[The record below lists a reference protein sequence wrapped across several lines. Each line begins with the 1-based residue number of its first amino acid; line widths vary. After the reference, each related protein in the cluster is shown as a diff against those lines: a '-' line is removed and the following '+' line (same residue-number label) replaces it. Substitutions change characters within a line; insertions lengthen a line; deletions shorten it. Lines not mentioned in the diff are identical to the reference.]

1 MRRLTVFNSVSLDG
15 YFVDAKGG
23 MGWAHGREDEEWK
36 AFVAGN
42 ASGEGVLL
50 FGRVTYQ
57 MMASFWPTP
66 QGMEHFPDVA
76 RRMNS
81 AAKVVFS
88 RTLSEAPWNNTRL
101 VTGDLAQE
109 VRRMKG
115 EGGADLVI
123 LGSGSIVSQL
133 AGLGLVDEFQVV
145 VVPVAL
151 GGGRTMFEG
160 IGPTALR
167 RTSARV
173 FGNGNVLLC
182 YAPAT

>member
-1 MRRLTVFNSVSLDG
+1 MPKLTVFNNVSLDG
-15 YFVDAKGG
+15 YFVDAKGD
-23 MGWAHGREDEEWK
+23 MSWAHGRQDEEWK
-36 AFVAGN
+36 AFIAGN
-42 ASGEGVLL
+42 ASGGGALL

-57 MMASFWPTP
+57 MMAAFWPTP
-66 QGMEHFPDVA
+66 QAMESLPEVA

-88 RTLSEAPWNNTRL
+88 RTLSEAPWSNTRL
-101 VTGDLAQE
+101 VKGDLAQE

-115 EGGADLVI
+115 EEGPDLVI

-133 AGLGLVDEFQVV
+133 AGAGLVDEFQVV

-160 IGPTALR
+160 IGRTALR

-173 FGNGNVLLC
+173 FGNGNVVLC
-182 YAPAT
+182 YAQAK